1 MFGNKTFLNILGLQ
15 WALRILDLKPV
26 EVEAN
31 WFPLQPDL
39 DSGINTGGRQGR
51 DTESRDTKS
60 SAMVFAMKYNG
71 NSSFIQLFQ
80 PSSLFCSKSMHV
92 RARLLP

>member
-1 MFGNKTFLNILGLQ
+1 MFGIKTFLNVLVLQ
-15 WALRILDLKPV
+15 WSVRILDLKPLK
-26 EVEAN
+26 VEAD

-51 DTESRDTKS
+51 DTES

-71 NSSFIQLFQ
+71 NSSLIQLFQ
-80 PSSLFCSKSMHV
+80 PSSLFSSKSMHV
-92 RARLLP
+92 RARLLH

>member
-1 MFGNKTFLNILGLQ
+1 MFGIKTFLNVLVLQ
-15 WALRILDLKPV
+15 WSVRILDLKPLN
-26 EVEAN
+26 VEAD

-51 DTESRDTKS
+51 DTES

-71 NSSFIQLFQ
+71 NSSLIQLFQ